1 MLRQARKEG
10 ATPRVDSP
18 AMSAIGDALIPLTL
32 SIALGFILKRSGFLP
47 DPFWAGLDRL
57 NYWVLFPA
65 LIFVTLA
72 AAPTGVAAGPI
83 VLAVWGGLLTVTGLS
98 FLAWR
103 ISRVGG
109 PAFTSLLQGSIRFNS
124 FAAFG
129 TIPVLYP
136 EAGALTALLV
146 ASTVPLVNVICVL
159 MLARYASGTTVR
171 SVRLARSIATNP
183 LIVASILGLGW
194 QGLGWDLG
202 PLEGGLRLFGSASL
216 GTGLLSVGASL
227 TFTNVRAGVVPIA
240 LATLLKFVALPVATA
255 LFAVLLG
262 VPREVLPVLLLFQA
276 LPTASAAY
284 VLARAM
290 GGDAPLVAAILAV
303 QTVLALFWLPLMLGL
318 VAGG

>member
-1 MLRQARKEG
+1 
-10 ATPRVDSP
+10 
-18 AMSAIGDALIPLTL
+18 MSAIGDALIPLTL
-32 SIALGFILKRSGFLP
+32 SIALGFVLKRTGFLP

-72 AAPTGVAAGPI
+72 AAPTGVAPGPV

-103 ISRVGG
+103 ISRVDG
-109 PAFTSLLQGSIRFNS
+109 PAFTSMLQGAIRFNS
-124 FAAFG
+124 FAAFA

-159 MLARYASGTTVR
+159 TLSRFASGTPVR
-171 SVRLARSIATNP
+171 GMRLLRSIATNP
-183 LIVASILGLGW
+183 LILASILGILW
-194 QGLGWDLG
+194 QGLEWGLG

-216 GTGLLSVGASL
+216 GTGLLSVGATL
-227 TFTNVRAGVVPIA
+227 TFTHVRAGVTPIA
-240 LATLLKFVALPVATA
+240 LATVLKFVALPLATA
-255 LFAVLLG
+255 LFAFLLD
-262 VPREVLPVLLLFQA
+262 VPREVMPVVLLFQA

-303 QTVLALFWLPLMLGL
+303 QTVLALLWLPVVVAWVTLG
-318 VAGG
+318 